1 MLVSGYS
8 LRLHFRDYDVY
19 FGIVSFRIASSS
31 YCIYEPQFM
40 RIYCSNPL
48 LYLIGSTFFSIAWPV
63 WRISFGHATVSLL
76 SINILDQSINILD
89 QLTLVNLTRMGGCPR
104 APGSFPSH
112 PCRLQTRFSHL
123 QSHFFG
129 SGFHF
134 SDSRFHFSR
143 FIAGF

>member
-1 MLVSGYS
+1 
-8 LRLHFRDYDVY
+8 
-19 FGIVSFRIASSS
+19 
-31 YCIYEPQFM
+31 M
-40 RIYCSNPL
+40 RIYCSNLL
-48 LYLIGSTFFSIAWPV
+48 LYLISGTFFSIAWPV

-76 SINILDQSINILD
+76 SINILD

-134 SDSRFHFSR
+134 TDSLLD
-143 FIAGF
+143 IGFCNPKSHKCWSPGTRSGYIFVIMMCILASFPLGLLLHLIVYTNHN

>member
-1 MLVSGYS
+1 MLVSRHS
-8 LRLHFRDYDVY
+8 LGLHFCDYDVF

-48 LYLIGSTFFSIAWPV
+48 LYLISGTFFSIAWPV

-76 SINILDQSINILD
+76 SINILD

-112 PCRLQTRFSHL
+112 PCRLQIRFSHL
-123 QSHFFG
+123 QSHFCWLWVPF
-129 SGFHF
+129 F
-134 SDSRFHFSR
+134 R
-143 FIAGF
+143 FIAGYWILQPQIS